1 MLHNGTERRAGLSCT
16 SRDCTHATVASWCG
30 QWNALLSG
38 RPRKTWP
45 RPDER
50 VECLAMKR
58 RSPTRGRG
66 VVVVKQ
72 FFAPAGFRLGGKDFL
87 RVEMSVLGKKRGRKR
102 GFGGMESN

>member
-1 MLHNGTERRAGLSCT
+1 MVSGTHSYQDDPERRG
-16 SRDCTHATVASWCG
+16 RG
-30 QWNALLSG
+30 QT
-38 RPRKTWP
+38 KQ
-45 RPDER
+45 
-50 VECLAMKR
+50 VESLAMKR